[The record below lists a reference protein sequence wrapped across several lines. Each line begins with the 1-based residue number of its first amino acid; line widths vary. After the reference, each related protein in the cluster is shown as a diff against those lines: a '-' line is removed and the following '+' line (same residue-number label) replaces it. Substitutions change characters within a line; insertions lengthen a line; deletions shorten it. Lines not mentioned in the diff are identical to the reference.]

1 MGNNE
6 SPIRLVAIGA
16 GAPLLRG
23 ITPKITST
31 PTTMKPRIAATLIP
45 ENQYSA
51 SPKARVAM
59 ALIPNSTTTNSA
71 DQYQI
76 GTAGN
81 QRVISMPAAVNS
93 RPTVVAQLIQ
103 YTQPI
108 MNPVAGPM
116 YLVAWVW
123 NEPDTG
129 ICTDSSP
136 RQTITRYIR
145 KPATR

>member
-1 MGNNE
+1 M
-6 SPIRLVAIGA
+6 
-16 GAPLLRG
+16 
-23 ITPKITST
+23 
-31 PTTMKPRIAATLIP
+31 MKPTMVATLIP

-51 SPKARVAM
+51 SPKARVAR
-59 ALIPNSTTTNSA
+59 ALRPNSTTTNSA

-76 GTAGN
+76 GTSGN

-108 MNPVAGPM
+108 MKPVAGPM
-116 YLVAWVW
+116 NLVAWAW

>member
-1 MGNNE
+1 M
-6 SPIRLVAIGA
+6 
-16 GAPLLRG
+16 
-23 ITPKITST
+23 
-31 PTTMKPRIAATLIP
+31 MKPRMVATLIP

-51 SPKARVAM
+51 SPKARVAR
-59 ALIPNSTTTNSA
+59 ALRPNSTTTNSA

-76 GTAGN
+76 GTSGN

-108 MNPVAGPM
+108 MKPVAGPM
-116 YLVAWVW
+116 NLVAWAW

-136 RQTITRYIR
+136 RQTITRYIS